1 MRRKLEISRDLL
13 LPLEAVTQRFAF
25 LGRTGAG
32 KSYNAG
38 VLFEEFVEAKQQA
51 VVADPNGCW
60 YGVRSSLNG
69 KGPGLSVTIF
79 GGEHADLPL
88 VPSAGALVAD
98 MIIGE
103 RISAILDMSLFET
116 DADEIRFMT
125 AFADRLF
132 RKNRYP
138 MHFFIDEA
146 DTFAPESPLG
156 TENVMLNRMARLAK
170 RGRGRGIGMSLLS
183 QRSAALSKRVLSQTE
198 IMVALQTTDPRD
210 RKAIKGWIE
219 GKGTPEEQ
227 EMVLSTLA
235 SLGTG
240 EAWVWSPAFLNLL
253 KRIKFREKH
262 TYDSGATPK
271 VGMKH
276 RPPKVLAQVDLE
288 RLKKH
293 MSETIEKAKQE
304 DPVALREEIR
314 RLKTELARAAGAP
327 RPAPTAP
334 VAPRMVKTVEKIVEV
349 PLLGKR
355 ELHKL
360 EMLAARVET
369 AKSQL
374 GSVTRSLEGAAQD
387 LRATVE
393 RMTGR
398 KAVSGARTQAPAH
411 LVKEK
416 PYVETQRPAPSRP
429 GVPSRLMPDKPQDQ
443 KLDKCCRAIL
453 SVLGQYPDGCLISKI
468 ALLAGYHQS
477 GGFKNSLTILRT
489 YGYMIG
495 TNAGMMRITED
506 GLSAI
511 DGGQPLQT
519 GSGQDLANYWLHHP
533 SFGLCERKILK
544 SLLDSRNGLT
554 LDEIC
559 QVTGYSIPA
568 SGGFKNSLTILR
580 TAGVMIGRNTET
592 MRLSEELLD
601 RSLVRSSG

>member
-1 MRRKLEISRDLL
+1 MSRKLKISRDLL

-60 YGVRSSLNG
+60 YGVRSSLDG

-88 VPSAGALVAD
+88 DPSAGALVAD
-98 MIIGE
+98 LIIGE

-132 RKNRYP
+132 RRNRSP

-253 KRIKFREKH
+253 KRMKFREKH

-271 VGMKH
+271 VGMKR

-293 MSETIEKAKQE
+293 MAETIEKAKQE
-304 DPVALREEIR
+304 DPKLLRVEIQ
-314 RLKTELARAAGAP
+314 RLKAELAKKPIPAAAAGP
-327 RPAPTAP
+327 KTAP
-334 VAPRMVKTVEKIVEV
+334 IVVQAVQVKDRIVKVPVLKPGEIKKIRKIVESLEKTRACLGSSGKSIEAAATIFSKDITAYLDAVEGVKQKPEPAPARRVVV
-349 PLLGKR
+349 PVVQRIQPPKR
-355 ELHKL
+355 AAAPTPTQTQKSGEGSVVLVAGERKML
-360 EMLAARVET
+360 EVLAQFHPGTRS
-369 AKSQL
+369 KSQL
-374 GSVTRSLEGAAQD
+374 GALSGYTPSGGTFGGYLSKLRKNGLIKEDHRGDLTITEAGLDWFGTDRPAAPTTTEELIQMWRGKLVAGERKMLDVLLEAHPNSVT
-387 LRATVE
+387 
-393 RMTGR
+393 
-398 KAVSGARTQAPAH
+398 K
-411 LVKEK
+411 
-416 PYVETQRPAPSRP
+416 
-429 GVPSRLMPDKPQDQ
+429 
-443 KLDKCCRAIL
+443 
-453 SVLGQYPDGCLISKI
+453 
-468 ALLAGYHQS
+468 
-477 GGFKNSLTILRT
+477 
-489 YGYMIG
+489 
-495 TNAGMMRITED
+495 
-506 GLSAI
+506 
-511 DGGQPLQT
+511 
-519 GSGQDLANYWLHHP
+519 
-533 SFGLCERKILK
+533 
-544 SLLDSRNGLT
+544 
-554 LDEIC
+554 
-559 QVTGYSIPA
+559 
-568 SGGFKNSLTILR
+568 
-580 TAGVMIGRNTET
+580 
-592 MRLSEELLD
+592 EELGEK
-601 RSLVRSSG
+601 SGYTSTGGTFGGYLSTLRKNALAIVEDETVTASDALFELSKV